1 MLRQFFLLSCT
12 FLGKKKKGVKS
23 VETSYIPFT
32 QVAIQ
37 SILDSPKITSQKH
50 VHERKLKA
58 QVKEK
63 SWDLIRVQ
71 SHRREPNAD

>member
-12 FLGKKKKGVKS
+12 FLEKKKIGVKS

-37 SILDSPKITSQKH
+37 SILDSPLTSQKH